1 MFPPIQLSMSAINII
16 KLGTNDTTNVQFV
29 MIEIMN
35 VTLKLVLECRIL
47 LNVLNSWLRHLAIYV

>member
-16 KLGTNDTTNVQFV
+16 RLGTNDTTNVQFV

-47 LNVLNSWLRHLAIYV
+47 PNVLNSRLSYLAIYV

>member
-16 KLGTNDTTNVQFV
+16 RLGTNDTTNVQFV

>member
-16 KLGTNDTTNVQFV
+16 RLGTNDTTNVQFV

-35 VTLKLVLECRIL
+35 VTLKLVLECQY
-47 LNVLNSWLRHLAIYV
+47 STYPMF

>member
-16 KLGTNDTTNVQFV
+16 RLGTNDTTNVQFV

-35 VTLKLVLECRIL
+35 VTLKLVLECGIL
-47 LNVLNSWLRHLAIYV
+47 PNVLNSRLRHLAIYV